1 MLLHVTDMLFTYQ
14 MRRNSIYI
22 PDFIP
27 QHSTYYFLFQLC
39 LSAIFRSEDKILKLG
54 WRHIPL

>member
-14 MRRNSIYI
+14 MRRNSVYI
-22 PDFIP
+22 PDFIS

-39 LSAIFRSEDKILKLG
+39 LSAIFRSEDKKRRIF
-54 WRHIPL
+54 HSFS